1 MHILPSLSMLNTF
14 KVPLTK
20 SNDLSVFTVEVIPGI
35 DSEPRNL
42 TFDWY
47 ATEMTE
53 RELKLQIIFD
63 TAVYISMSGE
73 PETLRITFNDQ
84 YMVVSQD
91 NIPLELSTET
101 GR

>member
-1 MHILPSLSMLNTF
+1 
-14 KVPLTK
+14 
-20 SNDLSVFTVEVIPGI
+20 
-35 DSEPRNL
+35 
-42 TFDWY
+42 
-47 ATEMTE
+47 MTE

-84 YMVVSQD
+84 YMFFSQE